1 MEGTEGTGLEGSQRL
16 MGTGLREAT
25 KAPHNR
31 PRANQ
36 TVKPGM
42 ANANDEG
49 EGMPSEA
56 ASDAKVMN

>member
-1 MEGTEGTGLEGSQRL
+1 

-42 ANANDEG
+42 ASTSDEVK
-49 EGMPSEA
+49 GMPSEA
-56 ASDAKVMN
+56 ANDAKVMN